1 MTLGKRIAQLRSQRG
16 ISQIELAEQL
26 MVSRQAISKWETDG
40 SVPELEKLIQLSN
53 IFGVTLD
60 ELVKGE
66 AQQPTSQPA
75 PAPAPAAQPAPSAA
89 KKAVPDTQK
98 RVGAVLLCIGAALCL
113 LLTIGGA
120 FLGGLILA
128 SPFWLCGVV
137 CLTSRRHTGL
147 WCAWAVLLCVNLYLR
162 YATSITWRLV
172 MWTFPYDPAI
182 NYLRVIFAWLEL
194 LAFLGMMALTVYR
207 LGKTPLVFSG
217 KVKLWVFVAVVALV
231 LLEIPLQLD
240 PLSGFSGLIYITQDW
255 FRLAVLT
262 VLLTVLRRIFRWH
275 KEQKQSE

>member
-98 RVGAVLLCIGAALCL
+98 CVGAVLLCFGCAALS
-113 LLTIGGA
+113 A
-120 FLGGLILA
+120 
-128 SPFWLCGVV
+128 
-137 CLTSRRHTGL
+137 
-147 WCAWAVLLCVNLYLR
+147 
-162 YATSITWRLV
+162 
-172 MWTFPYDPAI
+172 
-182 NYLRVIFAWLEL
+182 
-194 LAFLGMMALTVYR
+194 
-207 LGKTPLVFSG
+207 
-217 KVKLWVFVAVVALV
+217 
-231 LLEIPLQLD
+231 
-240 PLSGFSGLIYITQDW
+240 
-255 FRLAVLT
+255 
-262 VLLTVLRRIFRWH
+262 
-275 KEQKQSE
+275 

>member
-1 MTLGKRIAQLRSQRG
+1 MYWCGPL
-16 ISQIELAEQL
+16 
-26 MVSRQAISKWETDG
+26 
-40 SVPELEKLIQLSN
+40 
-53 IFGVTLD
+53 
-60 ELVKGE
+60 
-66 AQQPTSQPA
+66 
-75 PAPAPAAQPAPSAA
+75 SAA
-89 KKAVPDTQK
+89 GDPG
-98 RVGAVLLCIGAALCL
+98 RI
-113 LLTIGGA
+113 
-120 FLGGLILA
+120 LGGLILA
-128 SPFWLCGVV
+128 GPFWLCGVV

-147 WCAWAVLLCVNLYLR
+147 WCTWAVLLCVNLYLR

-217 KVKLWVFVAVVALV
+217 KVKLWVSVAVVALV

-262 VLLTVLRRIFRWH
+262 ALLTVLRRIFRWR
-275 KEQKQSE
+275 KEQKQSA

>member
-1 MTLGKRIAQLRSQRG
+1 MTLGKRIAQLRSRRG

-75 PAPAPAAQPAPSAA
+75 HAPEPAVQPAPSVA
-89 KKAVPDTQK
+89 KNVVSDTQK
-98 RVGAVLLCIGAALCL
+98 CVGAVLLCVGAALCL
-113 LLTIGGA
+113 LLTIMGT
-120 FLGGLILA
+120 FFWSLILA
-128 SPFWLCGVV
+128 GPFWLCGVV
-137 CLTSRRHTGL
+137 CLTARRHTGL
-147 WCAWAVLLCVNLYLR
+147 WCAWVVLLCVNLYLR
-162 YATSITWRLV
+162 YATGITWRLV

-194 LAFLGMMALTVYR
+194 LAFLAMMALTVYR
-207 LGKTPLVFSG
+207 LGKTPLAFSG
-217 KVKLWVFVAVVALV
+217 KGKLWLSVTVVALV

-240 PLSGFSGLIYITQDW
+240 PLSGFSRLLYITQDW

-262 VLLTVLRRIFRWH
+262 VLLTVLRRIFQWR
-275 KEQKQSE
+275 KEKSK